1 LQFSHAEQEEGPTS
15 DRYRSPV
22 RHKTLH
28 SLVLSG
34 LILVVAACGSVD
46 TVTPK
51 ERDKNSAIRSFRV
64 LKEGS
69 MGQSRG
75 SDEESR
81 TATISVARSEL
92 AFAAQW
98 AQYAGNDPLPQ
109 VDFTVESVVLLQL
122 GQRST
127 GGYAIQPQEIT
138 ERDGTLRVIAPV
150 SSPGKGTIVT
160 MAFTS
165 PYAFV
170 AVRARDFHEAE
181 WVGTDGSPMA
191 RQDARNR
198 M

>member
-1 LQFSHAEQEEGPTS
+1 
-15 DRYRSPV
+15 
-22 RHKTLH
+22 
-28 SLVLSG
+28 
-34 LILVVAACGSVD
+34 
-46 TVTPK
+46 
-51 ERDKNSAIRSFRV
+51 
-64 LKEGS
+64 

-75 SDEESR
+75 SDDESR
-81 TATISVARSEL
+81 MASISVVRSEA
-92 AFAAQW
+92 AFLSLWSQH
-98 AQYAGNDPLPQ
+98 AGNEPRPD
-109 VDFTVESVVLLQL
+109 VDFAVESVVLLQL

-127 GGYAIQPQEIT
+127 GGYSIEPQEVN

-150 SSPGKGTIVT
+150 NSPGKGTIVT

-170 AVRARDFHEAE
+170 AVRSRDFHEAE